1 MAIDI
6 DSTNLEGGKLS
17 AVLSSYLKSAFY
29 EIKAL
34 VKKKLFRIV

>member
-17 AVLSSYLKSAFY
+17 TVLSYLKSAFY